1 MFKNHKLEIRLKK
14 DQTQDGIVDVTP
26 SITKEDIIHISKNV
40 AKIVVAGALVVLTS
54 SAAIDTAK
62 YAAMTG
68 IENRSSRKNKED

>member
-14 DQTQDGIVDVTP
+14 DQTQDSLVDATP
-26 SITKEDIIHISKNV
+26 ALTKEDIIHISKNV
-40 AKIVVAGALVVLTS
+40 AKIVVGGVLVVLAS
-54 SAAIDTAK
+54 GAALDTAK